1 MQIFQVQQAQNQNTT
16 FEAYFKKDTAG
27 YLKNLYKKSQNIF
40 EIAEKSK
47 LLKETCPNHQLEI
60 IGAKYQV
67 GTEAN
72 PRVDWR
78 EATRSMWMYNVK
90 NNDNGQTL
98 WISTPA
104 KENHLSQLLT
114 NLVSSYKDCTQNCG
128 AKSFQNF
135 WRNKARDEKILEE
148 LTTPLNNQTK
158 SVYVEHSNYDKLP
171 LKERIK
177 SFVNFWLGR

>member
-1 MQIFQVQQAQNQNTT
+1 MQISLGQQTQTS
-16 FEAYFKKDTAG
+16 FEAYFKKDSAG
-27 YLKNLYKKSQNIF
+27 YLKNLYKKSQNIS

-47 LLKETCPNHQLEI
+47 LLRETCPNHQLEI
-60 IGAKYQV
+60 VGAKYQV

-98 WISTPA
+98 WVSTPA
-104 KENHLSQLLT
+104 KDNHLSQLLT

-135 WRNKARDEKILEE
+135 WRNKASDEKILEE
-148 LTTPLNNQTK
+148 LTTPLDNRTK
-158 SVYVEHSNYDKLP
+158 QVLVERSDYDKLP
-171 LKERIK
+171 LKDRVK

>member
-1 MQIFQVQQAQNQNTT
+1 MQISLGQQTQTS
-16 FEAYFKKDTAG
+16 FEAYFKKDSAG
-27 YLKNLYKKSQNIF
+27 YLKNLYKKSQNIS

-47 LLKETCPNHQLEI
+47 LLRETCPNHQLEI
-60 IGAKYQV
+60 VGAKYQV

-98 WISTPA
+98 WVSTPA
-104 KENHLSQLLT
+104 KDNHLSQLLT
-114 NLVSSYKDCTQNCG
+114 NLVSSYKDCCAQNCG

-135 WRNKARDEKILEE
+135 WRNKATDERILEE
-148 LTTPLNNQTK
+148 LTTPLDNRTK
-158 SVYVEHSNYDKLP
+158 QVLVEHSDYDKLP
-171 LKERIK
+171 LKDRLK